1 MFASPGA
8 GPRASSSARLIRIL
22 LLCLG
27 LLTGP
32 SAFAAADDAPDRTP
46 SRADLVIDRV
56 HVVDVES
63 GRVVRDRAV
72 VVRDGR
78 IERIVP
84 EGTAVE
90 AVRIVDAEG
99 GYLIPGLQDMHAHL
113 RADGLPEWI
122 TTDWMMPLLLAH
134 GVTGVRDM
142 KSGCDGP
149 EEVDPCF
156 AQMRE
161 WRDAVEAGELAGP
174 RILAFSSPF
183 VNPPWDYE
191 VTEEQARA
199 MTRKLAED
207 GFDLVKIYTRLS
219 PEALA
224 WFGDEAQ
231 KAGIAIGG
239 HVPLRVTSIEASNA
253 GFRSIEHARAFLF
266 DCYPGS
272 AAFRAT
278 ATSHEP
284 PLEAMRAMVE
294 EHDPELCRQ
303 VFETLAENGTAYVP
317 THVTRRMDA
326 FADDPDFRDDPRQR
340 YLPPALW
347 GSWQADADRMVALD
361 PSPEGRRA
369 MRDFYEKGLE
379 LTGAA
384 HRAGVTVL
392 VGTDGGDTYAFPGSG
407 VHDELG
413 ELVKAGLTPAEA
425 LRAATSEAAR
435 FLGRSED
442 HGTVEAGKVADLVL
456 LAENPLESI
465 ENARSI
471 RAVVFGGELLD
482 RARLD
487 EMLAGVE
494 EAAKR
499 PLQGGG

>member
-1 MFASPGA
+1 MFD
-8 GPRASSSARLIRIL
+8 RRSSLRRLPL
-22 LLCLG
+22 LLTVV
-27 LLTGP
+27 LLAGGCASTSAAPPPPGPP
-32 SAFAAADDAPDRTP
+32 SAL
-46 SRADLVIDRV
+46 RADLVIDGV

-63 GRVVRDRAV
+63 GRVSRDRAV

-78 IERIVP
+78 IERIVSA
-84 EGTAVE
+84 GTAVE
-90 AVRIVDAEG
+90 AARTVDGEG
-99 GYLIPGLQDMHAHL
+99 GYLIPGLWDMHAHL
-113 RADGLPEWI
+113 RADGLPDWI

-149 EEVDPCF
+149 EEIDPCL
-156 AQMRE
+156 AKMKQ
-161 WRDAVEAGELAGP
+161 WRSAVEAGELAGP
-174 RILAFSSPF
+174 RILALSSAF
-183 VNPPWDYE
+183 VNPPWEYE
-191 VTEEQARA
+191 VTEEQARG
-199 MTRKLAED
+199 MTRKLAAD
-207 GFDLVKIYTRLS
+207 GFDLIKIYTRLS

-224 WFGDEAQ
+224 WFGDEAEE
-231 KAGIAIGG
+231 AGIAIGG

-266 DCYPGS
+266 DCFPGS
-272 AAFRAT
+272 ADFRAG
-278 ATSHEP
+278 ATGHDP
-284 PLEAMRAMVE
+284 PVDAMRAMVE
-294 EHDPELCRQ
+294 EHDPARCRN

-326 FADDPDFRDDPRQR
+326 YADDPEFRDDPRKR

-369 MRDFYEKGLE
+369 TRAFYEKGLE

-413 ELVKAGLTPAEA
+413 ELVKAGLAPAEA
-425 LRAATSEAAR
+425 LRAATSEAAL

-442 HGTVEAGKVADLVL
+442 HGSVEAGKVADLVL
-456 LAENPLESI
+456 LTGNPLESI
-465 ENARSI
+465 ENVRQI
-471 RAVVFGGELLD
+471 RAVVFRGDYFGRE
-482 RARLD
+482 RLD
-487 EMLAGVE
+487 AMLAGVE
-494 EAAKR
+494 EAAER